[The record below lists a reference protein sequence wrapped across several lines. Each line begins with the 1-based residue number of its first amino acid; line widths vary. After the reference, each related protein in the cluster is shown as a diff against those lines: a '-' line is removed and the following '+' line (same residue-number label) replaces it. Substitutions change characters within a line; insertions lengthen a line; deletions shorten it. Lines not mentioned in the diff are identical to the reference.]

1 MTIESTIEFVTQEFE
16 KFVNRDASKYYVK
29 RNNTSANAFSEGGAY
44 FGFIRPE
51 EDSRGQYHDF
61 SIVLF
66 PGDENGETPWVLS
79 LGVGT
84 LGFQN
89 DYDLA
94 AKPGFRRLFQSI
106 ISQDGF
112 CKTDFLD
119 LDSPIPNSFFEK
131 VPELIDT
138 LDRYKNVLPVCEIL
152 DAVESEPCKDKIR
165 AFIAIY
171 AKARDWLTNDMRRNY
186 FSDAVGN
193 LQREESVNEVTEVKK
208 LILQR
213 KFVILT
219 GPPGVGKTRLA
230 KIIGDELDARV
241 FFTQFH
247 AETNYSDF
255 IYGIIPNIGTSGLNY
270 THKMGTF
277 HQALHFSL
285 ENPNINTLLIVDE
298 INRANLSN
306 ILGPIFYLF
315 EYQMDNNENAPEI
328 DISPKLSISRLPD
341 NFYMIGTMNTA
352 DRSLAVVDFALRRR
366 FAWYEMLPSSIDSS
380 SIRDNKKFFEKDFLE
395 FHNIFYWYAD
405 SNELT
410 LQPGQGYFLAENE
423 EGFLNRV
430 EYELFPLI
438 KEYLQE
444 QLLVSA
450 KEEFNDY
457 FLKRINKPLF
467 Q

>member
-1 MTIESTIEFVTQEFE
+1 MTIEDVIQFTTEEVNT
-16 KFVNRDASKYYVK
+16 FVNHDTSKYYVFRK
-29 RNNTSANAFSEGGAY
+29 NINTNAFQDGGAY

-51 EDSRGQYHDF
+51 EDPSGQYHDF
-61 SIVLF
+61 CIVLF
-66 PGDENGETPWVLS
+66 PGDEEGNTPWILS

-106 ISQDGF
+106 ITENGF

-119 LDSPIPNSFFEK
+119 LDSPLPNSFLEK
-131 VPELIDT
+131 VPHLSDT
-138 LDRYKNVLPVCEIL
+138 LDRYKKVLPVCEIL
-152 DAVESEPCKDKIR
+152 EDIESETSKDKIR
-165 AFIAIY
+165 AFIGIY
-171 AKARDWLTNDMRRNY
+171 ARARDWLTNYTRREY
-186 FSDAVGN
+186 FANSVQK
-193 LQREESVNEVTEVKK
+193 LQKDEGVDHTSEVKN
-208 LILQR
+208 LLLQR
-213 KFVILT
+213 KYVILT

-230 KIIGDELDARV
+230 KIIGNDLGAQA

-255 IYGIIPNIGTSGLNY
+255 IYGIIPDLDTSGLKY
-270 THKMGTF
+270 SHKIGTF
-277 HQALHFSL
+277 HQALDFATK
-285 ENPNINTLLIVDE
+285 NPDKTTLLIVDE

-315 EYQMDNNENAPEI
+315 EYQMEENAHAPTIE
-328 DISPKLSISRLPD
+328 ISPELSVNKLPD
-341 NFYMIGTMNTA
+341 NFLMIGTMNTA

-366 FAWYEMLPSSIDSS
+366 FAWYELLPVI
-380 SIRDNKKFFEKDFLE
+380 IPDNEKFFEEDFLK
-395 FHNIFYWYAD
+395 FHNIFYWYAN

-410 LQPGQGYFLAENE
+410 LQPGQGYFLAKDERA
-423 EGFLNRV
+423 FLNRV

-457 FLKRINKPLF
+457 FLNRINKPLF

>member
-1 MTIESTIEFVTQEFE
+1 MTIEDVIQFTTEEVNTFI
-16 KFVNRDASKYYVK
+16 NRDASKYYVFRK
-29 RNNTSANAFSEGGAY
+29 NINTNAFQDGGAY

-51 EDSRGQYHDF
+51 EDPSGQYHDF
-61 SIVLF
+61 CIVLF
-66 PGDENGETPWVLS
+66 PGDEEGETPWILS

-106 ISQDGF
+106 ISENGF

-119 LDSPIPNSFFEK
+119 LDSPLPNSFLEK
-131 VPELIDT
+131 VPHLSDT

-152 DAVESEPCKDKIR
+152 DDIESEESKDIIR

-171 AKARDWLTNDMRRNY
+171 ARARDWLTNNTRREY
-186 FSDAVGN
+186 FANAVQK
-193 LQREESVNEVTEVKK
+193 LQKEESVNHASAIKN
-208 LILQR
+208 LLLQR
-213 KFVILT
+213 KYVILT

-230 KIIGDELDARV
+230 KIIGNDLDAQV

-255 IYGIIPNIGTSGLNY
+255 IYGIIPDLDAAGLKY
-270 THKMGTF
+270 SHKIGTF
-277 HQALHFSL
+277 HQALDFARK
-285 ENPNINTLLIVDE
+285 NPDKTTLLIVDE

-315 EYQMDNNENAPEI
+315 EYLMDENTHAPTIE
-328 DISPKLSISRLPD
+328 ISPKLSVKQLPD
-341 NFYMIGTMNTA
+341 NFYMVGTMNTA

-366 FAWYEMLPSSIDSS
+366 FAWYELLPSI
-380 SIRDNKKFFEKDFLE
+380 IPDNNYFFEEDFLK

-410 LQPGQGYFLAENE
+410 LQPGQGYFLAEDE
-423 EGFLNRV
+423 EAFLNRV

-457 FLKRINKPLF
+457 FLNRITKPLF